1 MLEDLSAQTNLVC
14 YDWELTAPRI
24 ESCLF
29 DGQILR
35 MALRHPPLP
44 MDSASVNWLRTV
56 KDRLGNST
64 TRIALTR
71 PNQLTFDRTST
82 IGLTG
87 AELNLLAD
95 WLESTQFPRGLYS
108 LPPQ

>member
-1 MLEDLSAQTNLVC
+1 
-14 YDWELTAPRI
+14 
-24 ESCLF
+24 
-29 DGQILR
+29 
-35 MALRHPPLP
+35 

-95 WLESTQFPRGLYS
+95 WLESPNFPKGLYS
-108 LPPQ
+108 LPPR